1 MICHIQIFQIPDS
14 GSSRRG
20 WGEGGGGYKR
30 LDKRRDLQA
39 GDMMDHFQP
48 RVL

>member
-14 GSSRRG
+14 EFE
-20 WGEGGGGYKR
+20 EGDGGGYKR

-39 GDMMDHFQP
+39 SDMMDHLRP
-48 RVL
+48 SE